1 MFQTNAGRGTQMY
14 YINHGRTHGGFTL
27 VELMVT
33 ITVLT
38 ILLSLGV
45 PAFAELLASWQR
57 DRATKAI
64 TAHLQLARIEALKST
79 RRVVICNSMDN
90 IYCAPKTYQEW
101 KDGWLLFHDLNKN
114 NIRDDDEPLIAA
126 TQPMTGILSLK
137 ASNNINHFVF
147 MPSGTMTSGMSTL
160 KVAPRLGRTQNV
172 TVSRIGRVRLSL
184 ATTEP

>member
-1 MFQTNAGRGTQMY
+1 
-14 YINHGRTHGGFTL
+14 
-27 VELMVT
+27 
-33 ITVLT
+33 
-38 ILLSLGV
+38 
-45 PAFAELLASWQR
+45 
-57 DRATKAI
+57 
-64 TAHLQLARIEALKST
+64 
-79 RRVVICNSMDN
+79 MDN

-114 NIRDDDEPLIAA
+114 NIRDDDEPLISA

-137 ASNNINHFVF
+137 ASNNINHFVL

-160 KVAPRLGRTQNV
+160 KVVPRLGRTQNV